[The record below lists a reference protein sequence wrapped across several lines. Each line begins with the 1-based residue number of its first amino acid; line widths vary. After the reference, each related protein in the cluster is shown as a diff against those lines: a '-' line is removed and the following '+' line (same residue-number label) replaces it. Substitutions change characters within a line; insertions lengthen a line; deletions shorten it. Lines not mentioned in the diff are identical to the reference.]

1 MKASTPI
8 GIVVC
13 IVGILAGATIEGTP
27 LGGLL
32 NVPAIL
38 IIFGGIAGVSIAT
51 SGMEVMKLMPT
62 LYKKAMTPEFPDI
75 PATVRQLV
83 GYAEKARKEGL
94 LALEAQVK
102 DIDDPFLK
110 RGLQMG
116 IDGTDPEELRAVLEG
131 EISAKKAEDKV
142 AAKFFTAMGGY
153 APTVGIIGTV
163 VGLIHVLEN
172 LSDPASLGPLIA
184 GAFVATL
191 WGVLSANIFWL
202 PMGAKITRI
211 SDLQAAQMELLVG
224 SEQCRKALDDSF
236 QRPVL
241 SSTKGSTGAPVSVM
255 GLLLPL
261 AVTEPVV
268 KSTPVNSSLPST
280 KGVVVPLFR
289 ISRLN

>member
-1 MKASTPI
+1 MDPATLI
-8 GIVVC
+8 GIALA
-13 IVGILAGATIEGTP
+13 VGALLVTMILEGSSPMAIILLPP
-27 LGGLL
+27 LLL
-32 NVPAIL
+32 V
-38 IIFGGIAGVSIAT
+38 FGGTFGAAIAGSAMADVKKMGGWFKQALMPPKVPPIADRIAT
-51 SGMEVMKLMPT
+51 
-62 LYKKAMTPEFPDI
+62 
-75 PATVRQLV
+75 LV
-83 GYAEKARKEGL
+83 SLAEKARKEGL

-116 IDGTDPEELRAVLEG
+116 IDGTDPEELRTVLEG

-172 LSDPASLGPLIA
+172 LSDPGSLGPLIA

-211 SDLQAAQMELLVG
+211 SELQAAQMELLVEG
-224 SEQCRKALDDSF
+224 ITEIQAGTSPRAVRQKLTALVPPSEVAREA
-236 QRPVL
+236 
-241 SSTKGSTGAPVSVM
+241 A
-255 GLLLPL
+255 
-261 AVTEPVV
+261 
-268 KSTPVNSSLPST
+268 
-280 KGVVVPLFR
+280 
-289 ISRLN
+289 